1 MSDLPTYYR
10 ERAAEYDAVYEK
22 PEREEDLLRLRDLLP
37 PLVAGRSVLE
47 IAAGTGYWTTA
58 LSTSARSVLATDLN
72 DETLAVARTRSY
84 GPGEVRF
91 EVADAYDLGAIP
103 GRFDAIFAGF
113 FWSHVP
119 RSDVRRFARGLLDRV
134 EPGGVV
140 VLADNRYVEGSNH
153 PITRTT
159 ADGDTYQ
166 TRQLSD
172 GRTFEVL
179 KNFPTREQFA
189 ADLAPAEVRWTELT
203 YFWIASIVVPAS

>member
-1 MSDLPTYYR
+1 MSELADYYR
-10 ERAAEYDAVYEK
+10 DRATEYDAVYDK
-22 PEREEDLLRLRDLLP
+22 PERQEDLARLRALLP

-47 IAAGTGYWTTA
+47 IAAGTGYWTMA
-58 LSTSARSVLATDLN
+58 LSASAESVLATDVN

-91 EVADAYDLGAIP
+91 QVADAYDLGAVP
-103 GRFDAIFAGF
+103 GRFDAIYAGF

-119 RSDVRRFARGLLDRV
+119 RADVRRFAAALIDRV

-140 VLADNRYVEGSNH
+140 IFADNRYVEGSNH

-159 ADGDTYQ
+159 ADGDTFQ
-166 TRQLSD
+166 TRSLSD

-179 KNFPTREQFA
+179 KNFPTVAQFT
-189 ADLAPAEVRWTELT
+189 ADVTPAQVSWTDLT
-203 YFWIASIVVPAS
+203 YFWLAAVSQ

>member
-1 MSDLPTYYR
+1 VSDLADYYR
-10 ERAAEYDAVYEK
+10 KRAGEYDAVYDK
-22 PEREEDLLRLRDLLP
+22 PERQEDLARLRSLLP

-47 IAAGTGYWTTA
+47 VAAGTGYWTTA
-58 LSTSARSVLATDLN
+58 LATTAESIVATDLN

-84 GPGEVRF
+84 GPADVRF
-91 EVADAYDLGAIP
+91 ETADAYDLGAVP

-119 RSDVRRFARGLLDRV
+119 RADVRRWAASLKDRV

-140 VLADNRYVEGSNH
+140 ILADNRYVEGSNY

-159 ADGDTYQ
+159 DDGDTYQ
-166 TRQLSD
+166 MRQLSD

-179 KNFPTREQFA
+179 KNFPSREEFA
-189 ADLAPAEVRWTELT
+189 AEVAPAEVEWTELT
-203 YFWIASIVVPAS
+203 YFWLATVA

>member
-1 MSDLPTYYR
+1 MSDLADYYR
-10 ERAAEYDAVYEK
+10 DRATEYDAVYAK
-22 PEREEDLLRLRDLLP
+22 PERQEDLARLRALLP
-37 PLVAGRSVLE
+37 TLVAGKSVLE

-58 LSTSARSVLATDLN
+58 LSSTARSVLATDLN

-91 EVADAYDLGAIP
+91 QVADAYNLGGVP

-119 RSDVRRFARGLLDRV
+119 RADVRRFAEALVDRI

-140 VLADNRYVEGSNH
+140 ILADNRYVEGSNH

-166 TRQLSD
+166 TRRLSA
-172 GRTFEVL
+172 GRTYEVL
-179 KNFPTREQFA
+179 KNFPTVGQFTADVSPA
-189 ADLAPAEVRWTELT
+189 AVDWTDLS
-203 YFWIASIVVPAS
+203 YFWLASIS

>member
-1 MSDLPTYYR
+1 MSDLADYYR
-10 ERAAEYDAVYEK
+10 KRAGEYDAVYDK
-22 PEREEDLLRLRDLLP
+22 PERQEDLARLRSLLP

-47 IAAGTGYWTTA
+47 VAAGTGYWTTA
-58 LSTSARSVLATDLN
+58 LATTAESIVATDLN

-84 GPGEVRF
+84 GPADVRF
-91 EVADAYDLGAIP
+91 LTADAYDLGAVP

-119 RSDVRRFARGLLDRV
+119 RAVVRRWAASLKDRV

-140 VLADNRYVEGSNH
+140 ILADNRYVEGSNY

-159 ADGDTYQ
+159 DDGDTYQ
-166 TRQLSD
+166 MRQLSD

-179 KNFPTREQFA
+179 KNFPSREEFA
-189 ADLAPAEVRWTELT
+189 AEVAPAEVEWTELT
-203 YFWIASIVVPAS
+203 YFWLATVA

>member
-1 MSDLPTYYR
+1 VSELADYYR
-10 ERAAEYDAVYEK
+10 ERAQEYDAVYDK
-22 PEREEDLLRLRDLLP
+22 PERQEDLARLRALLP

-47 IAAGTGYWTTA
+47 VAAGTGYWTTA
-58 LSTSARSVLATDLN
+58 LATTARSVVATDLN

-91 EVADAYDLGAIP
+91 ETADAYDLGAVD
-103 GRFDAIFAGF
+103 GRFDAIFSGF

-119 RSDVRRFARGLLDRV
+119 RADVRRFALGLLDRV

-140 VLADNRYVEGSNH
+140 ILADNRYVEGSNY

-159 ADGDTYQ
+159 DSGDTYQ

-179 KNFPTREQFA
+179 KNFPTREELTA
-189 ADLAPAEVRWTELT
+189 EVAPAEVEWTELT
-203 YFWIASIVVPAS
+203 YFWLATVC

>member
-1 MSDLPTYYR
+1 VSDLADYYR
-10 ERAAEYDAVYEK
+10 DRAMEYDAVYDK
-22 PEREEDLLRLRDLLP
+22 PERQEDLARLRALLP

-58 LSTSARSVLATDLN
+58 LAASARSVLATDLN

-91 EVADAYDLGAIP
+91 QVADAYDLGAVP

-113 FWSHVP
+113 FWSHVL
-119 RSDVRRFARGLLDRV
+119 RSDVRRFARALFDRV

-140 VLADNRYVEGSNH
+140 IFADNRYVEGSNH

-159 ADGDTYQ
+159 PDGDTFQ
-166 TRQLSD
+166 TRTLSD

-179 KNFPTREQFA
+179 KNFPTVEQFT
-189 ADLAPAEVRWTELT
+189 ADVAPAQVSWTDLT
-203 YFWIASIVVPAS
+203 YFWLATVSQ

>member
-1 MSDLPTYYR
+1 MSELADYYR
-10 ERAAEYDAVYEK
+10 ERATEYDAVYEK
-22 PEREEDLLRLRDLLP
+22 PERQDDLARLRALLP

-47 IAAGTGYWTTA
+47 VAAGTGYWTTA
-58 LSTSARSVLATDLN
+58 LATTAEKVVATDLN

-84 GPGEVRF
+84 GPAEVRF
-91 EVADAYDLGAIP
+91 ETADAYDLGAVP
-103 GRFDAIFAGF
+103 GRFDAIFSGF

-119 RSDVRRFARGLLDRV
+119 RADVRRFAQGLLERV

-140 VLADNRYVEGSNH
+140 IFADNRFVEGSNH

-166 TRQLSD
+166 TRRLSD

-179 KNFPTREQFA
+179 KNFPAREQFA
-189 ADLAPAEVRWTELT
+189 ADVGRPVEWTELT
-203 YFWIASIVVPAS
+203 YFWLATVC

>member
-1 MSDLPTYYR
+1 MSDLADYYR
-10 ERAAEYDAVYEK
+10 KRAGEYDAVYDK
-22 PEREEDLLRLRDLLP
+22 PERQEDLARLRSLLP

-47 IAAGTGYWTTA
+47 VAAGTGYWTT
-58 LSTSARSVLATDLN
+58 VLATTAASIVATDLN

-84 GPGEVRF
+84 GPADVRF
-91 EVADAYDLGAIP
+91 QTADAYDLGAVP

-119 RSDVRRFARGLLDRV
+119 RADVRRWAASLKDRV

-140 VLADNRYVEGSNH
+140 ILADNRYVEGSNY

-159 ADGDTYQ
+159 DDGDTYQ

-179 KNFPTREQFA
+179 KNFPSREEFA
-189 ADLAPAEVRWTELT
+189 AQVAPAEVEWTELA
-203 YFWIASIVVPAS
+203 YFWLATVC

>member
-1 MSDLPTYYR
+1 MSDLADYYR
-10 ERAAEYDAVYEK
+10 KRAGEYDAVYDK
-22 PEREEDLLRLRDLLP
+22 PERQEDLARLRSLLP

-47 IAAGTGYWTTA
+47 VAAGTGYWTTA
-58 LSTSARSVLATDLN
+58 LATTAESIVATDLN

-84 GPGEVRF
+84 GPADVRF
-91 EVADAYDLGAIP
+91 ETADAYDLGAVP

-119 RSDVRRFARGLLDRV
+119 RADVRRWAASLKDRV

-140 VLADNRYVEGSNH
+140 ILADNRYVEGSNY

-159 ADGDTYQ
+159 DDGDTYQ
-166 TRQLSD
+166 MRQLSD

-179 KNFPTREQFA
+179 KNFPSREEFA
-189 ADLAPAEVRWTELT
+189 AEVAPAEVEWTELT
-203 YFWIASIVVPAS
+203 YFWLATVA

>member
-1 MSDLPTYYR
+1 MSDLADYYR
-10 ERAAEYDAVYEK
+10 KRAGEYDAVYDK
-22 PEREEDLLRLRDLLP
+22 PERQEDLARLRSLLP

-47 IAAGTGYWTTA
+47 VAAGTGYWTTA
-58 LSTSARSVLATDLN
+58 LATTAESIVATDLN

-84 GPGEVRF
+84 GPADVRF
-91 EVADAYDLGAIP
+91 LTADAYDLGAVP

-119 RSDVRRFARGLLDRV
+119 RADVRRWAASLKDRV

-140 VLADNRYVEGSNH
+140 ILADNRYVEGSNY

-159 ADGDTYQ
+159 DDGDTYQ
-166 TRQLSD
+166 MRQLSD

-179 KNFPTREQFA
+179 KNFPSREEFA
-189 ADLAPAEVRWTELT
+189 AEVAPAEVEWTELT
-203 YFWIASIVVPAS
+203 YFWLATVA